1 MSEGAPAIITA
12 SGSQRESK
20 AVKGLSAWDAV
31 AILVGVVVGI
41 GIFGFPPLVAQNA
54 PNAAVYMGLWAAG
67 GLVMLVGALCYAEL
81 GSAYPDAGGEYAFL
95 GRAWGAD
102 VALLFAWARC
112 SIIQTGAIAA
122 VAFIFGDYAQVLLP
136 LGEFGPAIYAAAV
149 VAALTVLNVLG
160 SMESR
165 RVQWVLTVV
174 SVLALVA
181 MAVGGL
187 VLGEA
192 GSAVQA
198 IAGAG
203 TGAGNAA
210 QAAAAPAVAGAGTA
224 TASTMAE
231 AGAAASGAVATS
243 WQELAGMLGMGM
255 VFVLLTYG
263 GWNEAAYLSGEIR
276 DVGRNMLRVLL
287 AGTAII
293 VALYVLVNLAYL
305 QVFGLEGLRGTHAVG
320 ADMSRLLAGPWA
332 AVMLSLLVCCTA
344 MGTVNACIFT
354 GGRVYVSLGRDL
366 PALKGLGA
374 WSEKRESPVRALW
387 LQGAIT
393 LGLVAFGAY
402 AENGLRAMVAYTSPV
417 FWLFMS
423 LTALAL
429 IRLRQRDPH
438 HGRPFRVPLYPALPL
453 VLALVC
459 LGLFWSSVVYAGAGS
474 LLGLVVLGLGL
485 PLCWL
490 RRHSR
495 RP

>member
-1 MSEGAPAIITA
+1 MSGH
-12 SGSQRESK
+12 S
-20 AVKGLSAWDAV
+20 AVSTDVSNNAMDAGLQLKKGLSVWDAV
-31 AILVGVVVGI
+31 TILVGVVVGI
-41 GIFGFPPLVAQNA
+41 GIFGFPPLVAMNA
-54 PNAAVYMGLWAAG
+54 PSASAYMGLWVAG

-95 GRAWGAD
+95 GRAWGANI
-102 VALLFAWARC
+102 ALLFAWARC

-122 VAFIFGDYAQVLLP
+122 VAFIFGDYAQVLMP
-136 LGEFGPAIYAAAV
+136 LGEHGPAIYAALV

-187 VLGEA
+187 ILGDGGA
-192 GSAVQA
+192 GSAASAAVGA
-198 IAGAG
+198 AAG
-203 TGAGNAA
+203 TGPEAA
-210 QAAAAPAVAGAGTA
+210 L
-224 TASTMAE
+224 
-231 AGAAASGAVATS
+231 AGAAGDADAAMGLS
-243 WQELAGMLGMGM
+243 ELAGMLGMGM

-287 AGTAII
+287 YGTAII

-305 QVFGLEGLRGTHAVG
+305 QVFGLEGLRSTHAVG

-332 AVMLSLLVCCTA
+332 AVLLSVLVCCTA
-344 MGTVNACIFT
+344 LGTVNACIFT
-354 GGRVYVSLGRDL
+354 GGRVYVSLGRDV
-366 PALKGLGA
+366 PALKSLGA
-374 WSEKRESPVRALW
+374 WSEARETPVRALW

-393 LGLVAFGAY
+393 LGLVVFGAF
-402 AENGLRAMVAYTSPV
+402 AENGLQAMVAYTSPV
-417 FWLFMS
+417 FWLFMF

-438 HGRPFRVPLYPALPL
+438 HPRPFRVPLYPVMPL
-453 VLALVC
+453 ILALMC
-459 LGLFWSSVVYAGAGS
+459 LGLFWSSVAYAGTGS
-474 LLGLVVLGLGL
+474 LLGLLVLLLGL

-490 RRHSR
+490 RRAV
-495 RP
+495 PKV

>member
-1 MSEGAPAIITA
+1 MT
-12 SGSQRESK
+12 R
-20 AVKGLSAWDAV
+20 KGLSVWDAV

-54 PNAAVYMGLWAAG
+54 PNATVYMALWVAG

-95 GRAWGAD
+95 GRAWGSD

-136 LGEFGPAIYAAAV
+136 MGEHGPAIYAAIV
-149 VAALTVLNVLG
+149 VGALTILNVLG
-160 SMESR
+160 STESR
-165 RVQWVLTVV
+165 LVQWVLTVV
-174 SVLALVA
+174 SVVALLA

-187 VLGEA
+187 MLGDA
-192 GSAVQA
+192 GTVAAAAGSDASSAIGATGSAV
-198 IAGAG
+198 
-203 TGAGNAA
+203 
-210 QAAAAPAVAGAGTA
+210 
-224 TASTMAE
+224 SFR
-231 AGAAASGAVATS
+231 
-243 WQELAGMLGMGM
+243 ELSGMLGMGM

-287 AGTAII
+287 FGTAII
-293 VALYVLVNLAYL
+293 VAVYVLVNLAYL
-305 QVFGLEGLRGTHAVG
+305 QVFGLEGLRNTHAVG

-332 AVMLSLLVCCTA
+332 AVLLSLLVCCTA
-344 MGTVNACIFT
+344 LGTVNACIFT
-354 GGRVYVSLGRDL
+354 GGRVYVSLGRDV
-366 PALKGLGA
+366 PALKNLGA
-374 WSEKRESPVRALW
+374 WSERRETPVRALW

-393 LGLVAFGAY
+393 LGLIVFGAFT
-402 AENGLRAMVAYTSPV
+402 ESGLRAMVAYTSPV
-417 FWLFMS
+417 FWLFMF

-429 IRLRQRDPH
+429 IRLRQRDPRH
-438 HGRPFRVPLYPALPL
+438 ERPFRVPLYPVMPL
-453 VLALVC
+453 LLALVC

-474 LLGLVVLGLGL
+474 LLGLLVLVVGL

-490 RRHSR
+490 RRCSAASATS
-495 RP
+495 

>member
-1 MSEGAPAIITA
+1 MSGDTVVSATTPVVEG
-12 SGSQRESK
+12 SGQLPVS
-20 AVKGLSAWDAV
+20 KGLSVWDAV

-41 GIFGFPPLVAQNA
+41 GIFGFPPLVAMNA
-54 PNAAVYMGLWAAG
+54 PNAAAYMGLWVAG

-136 LGEFGPAIYAAAV
+136 MGEHGAAVYAALV
-149 VAALTVLNVLG
+149 VVLLTVLNVLG
-160 SMESR
+160 SLESR

-187 VLGEA
+187 LLGDA
-192 GSAVQA
+192 GTGSAVVMA
-198 IAGAG
+198 E
-203 TGAGNAA
+203 T
-210 QAAAAPAVAGAGTA
+210 APAEPAGM
-224 TASTMAE
+224 SMR
-231 AGAAASGAVATS
+231 
-243 WQELAGMLGMGM
+243 ELAGMLGMGM

-287 AGTAII
+287 FGTAII

-305 QVFGLEGLRGTHAVG
+305 QVFGLEGLRSTQAVG

-332 AVMLSLLVCCTA
+332 AVLLSLLVCCTA
-344 MGTVNACIFT
+344 LGTVNACIFT
-354 GGRVYVSLGRDL
+354 GGRVYVSLGRDV
-366 PALKGLGA
+366 PALKKLGA
-374 WSEKRESPVRALW
+374 WSADRETPVRALW

-393 LGLVAFGAY
+393 LGLIVFGAF
-402 AENGLRAMVAYTSPV
+402 AESGLQAMVAYTSPV
-417 FWLFMS
+417 FWLFMF

-429 IRLRQRDPH
+429 IRLRQRDPQH
-438 HGRPFRVPLYPALPL
+438 VRPFKVPLYPLMPL
-453 VLALVC
+453 LLALMC
-459 LGLFWSSVVYAGAGS
+459 LGLFWSSVAYAGAGS
-474 LLGLVVLGLGL
+474 LLGLLVLVLGL

-490 RRHSR
+490 RRRGS
-495 RP
+495 PAV

>member
-1 MSEGAPAIITA
+1 MSA
-12 SGSQRESK
+12 SATVA
-20 AVKGLSAWDAV
+20 AVASDHPIKKGLSVGDAV
-31 AILVGVVVGI
+31 TILVGVVVGI
-41 GIFGFPPLVAQNA
+41 GIFGFPPLVAMNA
-54 PNAAVYMGLWAAG
+54 PSASVYMGLWVAG

-122 VAFIFGDYAQVLLP
+122 VAFIFGDYAQVLVP
-136 LGEFGPAIYAAAV
+136 MGEHGPAIYAAVV
-149 VAALTVLNVLG
+149 VALLTVLNVLG
-160 SMESR
+160 STESR

-174 SVLALVA
+174 SVLALIA

-187 VLGEA
+187 LLGDGGAATATTAAATE
-192 GSAVQA
+192 GSAVS
-198 IAGAG
+198 G
-203 TGAGNAA
+203 
-210 QAAAAPAVAGAGTA
+210 P
-224 TASTMAE
+224 
-231 AGAAASGAVATS
+231 AASLS
-243 WQELAGMLGMGM
+243 LRELAGMLGMGM

-287 AGTAII
+287 FGTAII

-305 QVFGLEGLRGTHAVG
+305 QVFGLDGLRNTHAVG

-332 AVMLSLLVCCTA
+332 ALLLSLLVCCTA
-344 MGTVNACIFT
+344 LGTVNACIFT
-354 GGRVYVSLGRDL
+354 GGRVYVSLGRDV
-366 PALKGLGA
+366 PALKKLGA
-374 WSEKRESPVRALW
+374 WSEQRETPVRALW

-393 LGLVAFGAY
+393 LGLILFGAY
-402 AENGLRAMVAYTSPV
+402 AESGLKAMVAYTSPV
-417 FWLFMS
+417 FWLFMF

-438 HGRPFRVPLYPALPL
+438 HPRPFRAPLYPVLPL
-453 VLALVC
+453 LLALMC

-474 LLGLVVLGLGL
+474 FLGLVVLVLGL

-490 RRHSR
+490 RRR
-495 RP
+495 RGQGAPGV

>member
-1 MSEGAPAIITA
+1 MSGEAAVSATSTA
-12 SGSQRESK
+12 ASSSADFQVK
-20 AVKGLSAWDAV
+20 KGLSVWDAV

-41 GIFGFPPLVAQNA
+41 GIFGFPPLVAMNA
-54 PNAAVYMGLWAAG
+54 PSATAYMGLWVAG

-102 VALLFAWARC
+102 TALLFAWARC

-136 LGEFGPAIYAAAV
+136 LGEHGPAIYAAIV

-160 SMESR
+160 STESR

-187 VLGEA
+187 LLGE
-192 GSAVQA
+192 G
-198 IAGAG
+198 G
-203 TGAGNAA
+203 TASGNAA
-210 QAAAAPAVAGAGTA
+210 AAAASEDAAGF
-224 TASTMAE
+224 S
-231 AGAAASGAVATS
+231 
-243 WQELAGMLGMGM
+243 ELAGMLGMGM

-287 AGTAII
+287 YGTAII

-305 QVFGLEGLRGTHAVG
+305 QVFGLEGLRNTHAVG

-332 AVMLSLLVCCTA
+332 AVMLSVLVCCTA
-344 MGTVNACIFT
+344 LGTVNACIFT
-354 GGRVYVSLGRDL
+354 GGRIYVSLGRDV
-366 PALKGLGA
+366 PALKSLGA
-374 WSEKRESPVRALW
+374 WSQDRETPVKALW
-387 LQGAIT
+387 LQGGIT
-393 LGLVAFGAY
+393 LALVAFGAY

-417 FWLFMS
+417 FWLFMC
-423 LTALAL
+423 LTGLAL
-429 IRLRQRDPH
+429 IRLRQRDAH
-438 HGRPFRVPLYPALPL
+438 HPRPFRVPLYPIMPL
-453 VLALVC
+453 ILVLVC
-459 LGLFWSSVVYAGAGS
+459 LGLFWSSVTYAGSGS
-474 LLGLVVLGLGL
+474 LLGLAVLVLGV

-490 RRHSR
+490 RRRSR
-495 RP
+495 AV

>member
-1 MSEGAPAIITA
+1 MSGGSTA
-12 SGSQRESK
+12 
-20 AVKGLSAWDAV
+20 AVAAAVTPVNSVTRKGLSVWDAV

-54 PNAAVYMGLWAAG
+54 PNATVYMALWVAG

-95 GRAWGAD
+95 GRAWGSD

-136 LGEFGPAIYAAAV
+136 MGEHGPAIYAAIV
-149 VAALTVLNVLG
+149 VGALTILNVLG
-160 SMESR
+160 STESR
-165 RVQWVLTVV
+165 LVQWVLTVV
-174 SVLALVA
+174 SVVALLA

-187 VLGEA
+187 MLGDA
-192 GSAVQA
+192 GTVAAAAGSDASSAIGATGSAV
-198 IAGAG
+198 
-203 TGAGNAA
+203 
-210 QAAAAPAVAGAGTA
+210 
-224 TASTMAE
+224 SFR
-231 AGAAASGAVATS
+231 
-243 WQELAGMLGMGM
+243 ELSGMLGMGM

-287 AGTAII
+287 FGTAII
-293 VALYVLVNLAYL
+293 VAVYVLVNLAYL
-305 QVFGLEGLRGTHAVG
+305 QVFGLEGLRNTHAVG

-332 AVMLSLLVCCTA
+332 AVLLSLLVCCTA
-344 MGTVNACIFT
+344 LGTVNACIFT
-354 GGRVYVSLGRDL
+354 GGRVYVSLGRDV
-366 PALKGLGA
+366 PALKNLGA
-374 WSEKRESPVRALW
+374 WSERRETPVRALW

-393 LGLVAFGAY
+393 LGLIVFGAFT
-402 AENGLRAMVAYTSPV
+402 ESGLRAMVAYTSPV
-417 FWLFMS
+417 FWLFMF

-429 IRLRQRDPH
+429 IRLRQRDPRH
-438 HGRPFRVPLYPALPL
+438 ERPFRVPLYPVMPL
-453 VLALVC
+453 LLALVC

-474 LLGLVVLGLGL
+474 LLGLLVLVVGL

-490 RRHSR
+490 RRRSGASATS
-495 RP
+495 

>member
-1 MSEGAPAIITA
+1 MSGEAAVSATSTA
-12 SGSQRESK
+12 ASSSSDFQVK
-20 AVKGLSAWDAV
+20 KGLSVWDAV

-41 GIFGFPPLVAQNA
+41 GIFGFPPLVAMNA
-54 PNAAVYMGLWAAG
+54 PSATAYMGLWVAG

-102 VALLFAWARC
+102 TALLFAWARC

-136 LGEFGPAIYAAAV
+136 LGEHGPAIYAAIV

-160 SMESR
+160 STESR

-187 VLGEA
+187 LLGE
-192 GSAVQA
+192 G
-198 IAGAG
+198 G
-203 TGAGNAA
+203 TASGNAA
-210 QAAAAPAVAGAGTA
+210 AAAASEDAAGF
-224 TASTMAE
+224 S
-231 AGAAASGAVATS
+231 
-243 WQELAGMLGMGM
+243 ELAGMLGMGM

-287 AGTAII
+287 YGTAII

-305 QVFGLEGLRGTHAVG
+305 QVFGLEGLRNTHAVG

-332 AVMLSLLVCCTA
+332 AVMLSVLVCCTA
-344 MGTVNACIFT
+344 LGTVNACIFT
-354 GGRVYVSLGRDL
+354 GGRIYVSLGRDV
-366 PALKGLGA
+366 PALKSLGA
-374 WSEKRESPVRALW
+374 WSQDRETPVKALW
-387 LQGAIT
+387 LQGGIT
-393 LGLVAFGAY
+393 LALVAFGAY

-417 FWLFMS
+417 FWLFMC
-423 LTALAL
+423 LTGLAL
-429 IRLRQRDPH
+429 IRLRQRDAH
-438 HGRPFRVPLYPALPL
+438 HPRPFRVPLYPIMPL
-453 VLALVC
+453 ILVLVC
-459 LGLFWSSVVYAGAGS
+459 LGLFWSSVTYAGSGS
-474 LLGLVVLGLGL
+474 LLGLVVLVLGG

-490 RRHSR
+490 RRRSR
-495 RP
+495 AV

>member
-1 MSEGAPAIITA
+1 MSGGSAVSVATTA
-12 SGSQRESK
+12 AHGDALSE
-20 AVKGLSAWDAV
+20 KGLSVWDAV

-54 PNAAVYMGLWAAG
+54 PNAWVYMALWVAG

-95 GRAWGAD
+95 GRGWGAD
-102 VALLFAWARC
+102 IALLFAWARC

-136 LGEFGPAIYAAAV
+136 LGSHGPAIYAALV
-149 VAALTVLNVLG
+149 VALLTVLNVLG
-160 SMESR
+160 SVEAR

-187 VLGEA
+187 VLGE
-192 GSAVQA
+192 G
-198 IAGAG
+198 AGAG
-203 TGAGNAA
+203 
-210 QAAAAPAVAGAGTA
+210 QAAASAGA
-224 TASTMAE
+224 MAVDP
-231 AGAAASGAVATS
+231 AAAGVSF
-243 WQELAGMLGMGM
+243 QELAGMLGMGM

-287 AGTAII
+287 LGTVII

-305 QVFGLEGLRGTHAVG
+305 QVFGLDGLRGTHAVG

-332 AVMLSLLVCCTA
+332 AVLLSLLVCCTA
-344 MGTVNACIFT
+344 LGTVNACIFT
-354 GGRVYVSLGRDL
+354 GGRIYVSLGRDV
-366 PALKGLGA
+366 PALKTLGA
-374 WSEKRESPVRALW
+374 WSRRRETPVRALW

-393 LGLVAFGAY
+393 LGLIVFGAFT
-402 AENGLRAMVAYTSPV
+402 ESGLRAMVAYTSPV
-417 FWLFMS
+417 FWLFMFM
-423 LTALAL
+423 TALAL

-438 HGRPFRVPLYPALPL
+438 HHRPFRVPLYPIMPL
-453 VLALVC
+453 LLALMC

-474 LLGLVVLGLGL
+474 LLGLVVLVLGL

-490 RRHSR
+490 RRRAPAAHV
-495 RP
+495 

>member
-1 MSEGAPAIITA
+1 MPVSAATSTA
-12 SGSQRESK
+12 DGM
-20 AVKGLSAWDAV
+20 VGKGLSVWDAV

-54 PNAAVYMGLWAAG
+54 PSAAAFGGVWVAG
-67 GLVMLVGALCYAEL
+67 GRVRGVGARGSAEL
-81 GSAYPDAGGEYAFL
+81 GRASPDAGGEYAFL
-95 GRAWGAD
+95 GRGWGAD

-136 LGEFGPAIYAAAV
+136 LGAHGPAIYAAIV

-160 SMESR
+160 STESR

-181 MAVGGL
+181 MALGGL
-187 VLGEA
+187 ILGD
-192 GSAVQA
+192 G
-198 IAGAG
+198 
-203 TGAGNAA
+203 
-210 QAAAAPAVAGAGTA
+210 
-224 TASTMAE
+224 
-231 AGAAASGAVATS
+231 GAAASAVASSTGEPAQAGGAATTGNATD
-243 WQELAGMLGMGM
+243 WRELAGMLGMGM

-287 AGTAII
+287 LGTAVI

-305 QVFGLEGLRGTHAVG
+305 HVFGLEGLRSTHAVG

-332 AVMLSLLVCCTA
+332 AVLLSLLVCCTA
-344 MGTVNACIFT
+344 LGTVNACIFT
-354 GGRVYVSLGRDL
+354 GGRVYVSLGRDV
-366 PALKGLGA
+366 PALKTLGA
-374 WSEKRESPVRALW
+374 WNERRETPIRALW

-393 LGLVAFGAY
+393 LALIGFGAY

-417 FWLFMS
+417 FWLFMC

-429 IRLRQRDPH
+429 IRLRQKDPQH
-438 HGRPFRVPLYPALPL
+438 VRPFRVPLYPVLPL
-453 VLALVC
+453 LLALVC
-459 LGLFWSSVVYAGAGS
+459 LGLFWSSAVYAGAGS
-474 LLGLVVLGLGL
+474 LLGLLVLVLGL

-490 RRHSR
+490 RRRSTR
-495 RP
+495 

>member
-1 MSEGAPAIITA
+1 MSGGSTA
-12 SGSQRESK
+12 SVAAAVPPGSTTIR
-20 AVKGLSAWDAV
+20 KGLSVWDAV

-54 PNAAVYMGLWAAG
+54 PNAAVYMGLWVAG
-67 GLVMLVGALCYAEL
+67 GLVMLIGALCYAEL

-122 VAFIFGDYAQVLLP
+122 VAFIFGDYAQVLMP
-136 LGEFGPAIYAAAV
+136 LGEHGPAIYAALV

-160 SMESR
+160 STESR
-165 RVQWVLTVV
+165 LVQWVLTIV
-174 SVLALVA
+174 SVVALLA

-187 VLGEA
+187 MLGDAAGTAAAAGAEAVL
-192 GSAVQA
+192 
-198 IAGAG
+198 AGAG
-203 TGAGNAA
+203 
-210 QAAAAPAVAGAGTA
+210 
-224 TASTMAE
+224 
-231 AGAAASGAVATS
+231 AASESGSAAVS
-243 WQELAGMLGMGM
+243 FRELTGMLGMGM

-287 AGTAII
+287 FGTVII
-293 VALYVLVNLAYL
+293 VAVYVLVNLAYL
-305 QVFGLEGLRGTHAVG
+305 QVFGLEGLRNTHAVG

-332 AVMLSLLVCCTA
+332 AVLLSLLVCCTA
-344 MGTVNACIFT
+344 LGTVNACIFT
-354 GGRVYVSLGRDL
+354 GGRVYVSLGRDV
-366 PALKGLGA
+366 PALKNLGA
-374 WSEKRESPVRALW
+374 WSERRETPVRALW

-393 LGLVAFGAY
+393 LGLIVFGAFT
-402 AENGLRAMVAYTSPV
+402 ESGLRAMVAYTSPV
-417 FWLFMS
+417 FWLFMF

-429 IRLRQRDPH
+429 IRLRQRDPRH
-438 HGRPFRVPLYPALPL
+438 ERPFRVPLYPVLPL

-459 LGLFWSSVVYAGAGS
+459 LGLCWSSVVYAGAGS
-474 LLGLVVLGLGL
+474 LLGLLVLVLGL

-490 RRHSR
+490 RRRSVAAAKA
-495 RP
+495 